1 MSFPHS
7 APGSVEIPA
16 EKLPQPQTR
25 TATLRIYLA
34 AIALLSAAAEL
45 TIHDAR
51 DMFGAAAYFAGT
63 AVTRAA
69 MISAR
74 ISHLIPLAT
83 GTALIVAAAY
93 QLTPVKSTCLRHCR
107 DPLSF
112 AAEHLAAGWR
122 GALRLGVHHGV
133 FCA

>member
-1 MSFPHS
+1 RLYSSIFFYVHVAHRDLPSFP
-7 APGSVEIPA
+7 
-16 EKLPQPQTR
+16 TR
-25 TATLRIYLA
+25 RSSDL
-34 AIALLSAAAEL
+34 
-45 TIHDAR
+45 
-51 DMFGAAAYFAGT
+51 AGT

-69 MISAR
+69 MLSPR

-112 AAEHLAAGWR
+112 AAEQDR
-122 GALRLGVHHGV
+122 KSTRLNSSHVAISYAV
-133 FCA
+133 FCLKKKINI